1 MWEQL
6 EGSGGLGVSLLVLL
20 GAKLG
25 YPFDAFL
32 SRNQMMRSLVV
43 DPFN

>member
-25 YPFDAFL
+25 DPFYVL
-32 SRNQMMRSLVV
+32 LNRNQMMRSLVV